1 MQIPPLPQIQ
11 LNSNRRTNHP
21 WINDRDVVKPD
32 QKVRGGAVVDIIER
46 SGQWIGRGFYN
57 GHARIALRVL
67 TTRRDESIDDAFF
80 TRRLARAIELRQQLG
95 IVGVTNAYRLVHSEG
110 DGLSGLVVDRFGD
123 QLVVEYFAA
132 GMYRFRPVIER
143 LLQERFPSARSY
155 FYMEE
160 HLQKQESIDVR
171 SPEPPT
177 GTLTIQEHGL
187 SFLVTPGSKQKTGFF
202 ADQRDNRRALADL
215 TRGGRVLDLCCST
228 GGFAIYARTLG
239 GAAAVTGIDLDEPA
253 IAIAQRNAALN
264 HAQIDWQ
271 RADIYSWLRAAAAAG
286 QRYDVVVLDPA
297 RQTRDP
303 RELDAALGRY
313 IDMNKLAMAVTA
325 PGGLLLSCSCSGL
338 VREEDFLEVIR
349 RAAASVGREA
359 QIFRL
364 SGAAPDHP
372 FLAHALESR
381 YLKAAW
387 MRVN

>member
-1 MQIPPLPQIQ
+1 MQTPPTPQIH

-21 WINDRDVVKPD
+21 WISDRDVVKPA
-32 QKVRGGAVVDIIER
+32 QKVRGGTVVDIIER
-46 SGQWIGRGFYN
+46 SGQWVGRGFYN
-57 GHARIALRVL
+57 GHARIAVRVL
-67 TTRRDESIDDAFF
+67 TTRRDENIDDAFF
-80 TRRLARAIELRQQLG
+80 AGRLARAMELRQKLG
-95 IVGVTNAYRLVHSEG
+95 IESVTNAYRLVHSEG
-110 DGLSGLVVDRFGD
+110 DGLSGLVIDRFGD

-143 LLQERFPSARSY
+143 LLLERFPSARIY
-155 FYMEE
+155 FFMEQ

-171 SPEPPT
+171 SPEPPV
-177 GTLTIQEHGL
+177 GPITIHEHGL
-187 SFLVTPGSKQKTGFF
+187 SFLVAPGSKQKTGFF
-202 ADQRDNRRALADL
+202 VDQRDNRRALAEL
-215 TRGGRVLDLCCST
+215 TRNGRVLDLCCST

-239 GAAAVTGIDLDEPA
+239 GAAAVTGIDLDESA
-253 IAIAQRNAALN
+253 MEVAQRNAELN
-264 HAQIDWQ
+264 QAQVSWQ
-271 RADIYSWLRAAAAAG
+271 RADIYTWLRAAAAAG
-286 QRYDVVVLDPA
+286 ERYDVVVLDPA

-313 IDMNKLAMAVTA
+313 LDMNKLAMAVTA

-338 VREEDFLEVIR
+338 VREEDFLEAIR
-349 RAAASVGREA
+349 RAGTSVGREA

-387 MRVN
+387 IRVN